1 MATTTRT
8 TAGKSA
14 AKTARKAS
22 GKTAGKSARAANGK
36 EATSAASAKRTMGL
50 PSFADLGKL
59 VGRMQLP
66 GIDVKAI
73 VESQRKDME
82 ALAEANRQAY
92 EGIKALAQRRNE
104 ILKEALAEWQ
114 AAMKD
119 ATGKDAMTKNAERA
133 KQGVKQ
139 AVDRFRE
146 LAEMEAET
154 RRKAWKVLQDR
165 FQENLQSLQS
175 LLKAK

>member
-8 TAGKSA
+8 TAKRAG
-14 AKTARKAS
+14 KTARKA
-22 GKTAGKSARAANGK
+22 TRRAGKSAVGAAGK
-36 EATSAASAKRTMGL
+36 ASTGAKRTMGL
-50 PSFADLGKL
+50 PSLADLGKL
-59 VGRMQLP
+59 VSRLKLP
-66 GIDVKAI
+66 GVDVKAI

-92 EGIKALAQRRNE
+92 EGIKALAKRRNE
-104 ILKEALAEWQ
+104 ILQEALAEWQ

-119 ATGKDAMTKNAERA
+119 ATGKDAISKNAERA

-139 AVDRFRE
+139 AIDRFRE

-154 RRKAWKVLQDR
+154 RRKSWKVLQDR
-165 FQENLQSLQS
+165 FQENLQNLQNV
-175 LLKAK
+175 LKAK